1 MFQVCEKEQNTL
13 MKISLGYLYIEL
25 WKNYFYGLFFL
36 IKKTLHNQN
45 KSKILKNNIL
55 LD

>member
-1 MFQVCEKEQNTL
+1 MFQIYEKEQNTL
-13 MKISLGYLYIEL
+13 MKISLGYFIYRIMEKLFL
-25 WKNYFYGLFFL
+25 RPFFL
-36 IKKTLHNQN
+36 NKKTLHNQN

>member
-1 MFQVCEKEQNTL
+1 MFQIYEKEQNTL

-36 IKKTLHNQN
+36 IKKHFAI
-45 KSKILKNNIL
+45 KIKVRY
-55 LD
+55 